1 MGILHDVANIPTA
14 GARRETIWLLPAVI
28 ALVIAAIVIALPW
41 FSLAEERIADRY
53 LRLLP
58 DEVPDEGPRN
68 RIVIVSI
75 DDRAID
81 TVGSWPW
88 GRDELADGLITIA
101 EFGAEKTLFDIEF
114 SEQSPFIVDRSRVSG
129 LRPDEDLSLE
139 DLLID
144 RDQRLAAAIATV
156 SNVYLPVV
164 IDAGRDEGV
173 RLPIA
178 SIADAAAGL
187 GFANILIDP
196 DGVTRRID
204 LVQTGGDQQYTQLAL
219 RFFGVTPESTELR
232 VSDGGRRLVIREG
245 ESEGEWS
252 IPLDRNGTMRIPW
265 RDATLDETFR
275 HVSWATIREYRD
287 AIDDLT
293 YNLRLM
299 DQAGFISPER
309 SNVIATAN
317 AAEQILAEAVST
329 RNSGQ
334 LFEYREL
341 RRAFVALAGGFLSGG
356 AENEIR
362 AGLADFLRDDTPPEI
377 RSEVD
382 AILDDATRAFTTTR
396 EIYGEVIRL
405 RRFLEEALTGKDVLV
420 GYTATST
427 TDLGVTP
434 FDEAFVNIGV
444 HAVVLDA
451 LYSERFVQHLPVLPV
466 VAAAFAISLVVGFLL
481 TRLSS
486 GPALITAF
494 AAVVA
499 VPILSAVVFAFSR
512 WYLPV
517 LHGSVPVFFVA
528 NAVLG
533 VRFIQTSREKSV
545 IRNTF
550 EHYLAPEVISQLLE
564 NPSRITV
571 GGKSEALTVLFTDIE
586 SFSRVAEQL
595 EPERLVELLNEY
607 LTDMTEVIVAQRGT
621 IDKFEGDAIMSFF
634 GAPIPQDDHPVRAA
648 TAAIQM
654 KKLERLLND
663 RLIKGNLSP
672 APLITRIGINTGP
685 MIVGNL
691 GTNARLNYTV
701 MGTAV
706 NLAARLES
714 ANKLYGTH
722 ICVSHW
728 TRDALD
734 ERFLLRRLDRVRVQ
748 GIDEAVRLYE
758 LIGYSGESTAPL
770 REALELFENGIVDF
784 EAREW
789 ERAAAHFRTVLRIY
803 PNDGPAARF
812 AGIAD
817 RYLTD
822 PPRESWDGVIT
833 LEQK

>member
-14 GARRETIWLLPAVI
+14 GTRRETIWILPAVI

-41 FSLAEERIADRY
+41 FSLAEERIADRF

-58 DEVPDEGPRN
+58 DEGPSN

-88 GRDELADGLITIA
+88 GRDELAEGLFVIA
-101 EFGAEKTLFDIEF
+101 EFGADKTLFDIEF
-114 SEQSPFIVDRSRVSG
+114 SEPSPFLVDRSRVSG
-129 LRPDEDLSLE
+129 LPSDADLSLQ

-144 RDQRLAAAIATV
+144 RDQRLASAIATV

-164 IDAGRDEGV
+164 IDGGREEGV

-178 SIADAAAGL
+178 PVADAAAGL

-204 LVQTGGDQQYTQLAL
+204 LVQDGGDRQYVQLAL
-219 RFFGVTPESTELR
+219 RFFGVTPESAERT
-232 VSDGGRRLVIREG
+232 VAGPGGEGLVVPGREPG
-245 ESEGEWS
+245 EERT
-252 IPLDRNGTMRIPW
+252 IPLGADGTMRIPW
-265 RDATLDETFR
+265 RDAPLDETFR
-275 HVSWATIREYRD
+275 HISWATIREYRE
-287 AIDDLT
+287 AITDLT
-293 YNLRLM
+293 YNFRLM
-299 DQAGFISPER
+299 DQAGFISPDR
-309 SNVIATAN
+309 SNVIATAD

-329 RNSGQ
+329 GNTGQ

-356 AENEIR
+356 AEQEIR
-362 AGLADFLRDDTPPEI
+362 TGLADFLQEDTPPEI
-377 RSEVD
+377 RSDVE
-382 AILDDATRAFTTTR
+382 AILADATRAFTTTR
-396 EIYGEVIRL
+396 EVYAEVIRL
-405 RRFLEEALTGKDVLV
+405 RRFLEEELTGKDVLV

-451 LYSERFVQHLPVLPV
+451 LYNGRFVQHLPTFP
-466 VAAAFAISLVVGFLL
+466 VAATAFVLSLVVAFLL
-481 TRLSS
+481 ARSSS
-486 GPALITAF
+486 GPALITAIV
-494 AAVVA
+494 AVIA
-499 VPILSAVVFAFSR
+499 VPILSAVVFVATR

-517 LHGSVPVFFVA
+517 LHGSVPIFFVA

-571 GGKSEALTVLFTDIE
+571 GGTSEELTVLFTDIE

-607 LTDMTEVIVAQRGT
+607 LTDMTEVIVAQGGT

-701 MGTAV
+701 MGSAV

-722 ICVSHW
+722 ICLSHW

-784 EAREW
+784 EMREW

-812 AGIAD
+812 AGLAD
-817 RYLTD
+817 RYLSE
-822 PPRESWDGVIT
+822 PPRESWDGVT
-833 LEQK
+833 ALERK